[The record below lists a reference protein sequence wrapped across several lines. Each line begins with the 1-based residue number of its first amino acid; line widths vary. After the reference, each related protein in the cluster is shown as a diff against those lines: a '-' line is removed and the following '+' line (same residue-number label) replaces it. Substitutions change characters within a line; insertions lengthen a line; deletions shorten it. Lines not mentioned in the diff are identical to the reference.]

1 MLRIYRAFLRLYPG
15 EFRDEYGRELSL
27 VLADRLRD
35 ESSALARVF
44 VWLHALAGLVIE
56 APVEHLR
63 VLGADVR
70 HALRLV
76 RRETATTTAAVLIL
90 ALGIGAATLVFS
102 LANGLLLRPL
112 PYAASDRL
120 IALDEYNPGDSN
132 ENGTVA
138 LFVAFAAL
146 ALTLAAA
153 GFYAVLAY
161 TVSLQTHEIGLRMAL
176 GASASGVRRMVMRH
190 AMTLAASGLA
200 IGVVAAAALAYLLR
214 TQLYQVSPL
223 DPVSYA
229 IAPVIFLLTGAL
241 AAYLPGRRATR
252 VDPLVA
258 LRHE

>member
-1 MLRIYRAFLRLYPG
+1 MTPDARDRIHGIDKDIAVASALTLDEIVDRRAWQ
-15 EFRDEYGRELSL
+15 
-27 VLADRLRD
+27 DRL
-35 ESSALARVF
+35 LAV
-44 VWLHALAGLVIE
+44 
-56 APVEHLR
+56 
-63 VLGADVR
+63 
-70 HALRLV
+70 
-76 RRETATTTAAVLIL
+76 
-90 ALGIGAATLVFS
+90 
-102 LANGLLLRPL
+102 
-112 PYAASDRL
+112 
-120 IALDEYNPGDSN
+120 
-132 ENGTVA
+132 

-176 GASASGVRRMVMRH
+176 GASAGGVRRMVMRH

-241 AAYLPGRRATR
+241 ASYLPGRRATR